1 MHNILPVTLGNF
13 LGGGILLGFAQFVT
27 FDDGAGILL
36 ESARKRPS
44 WLAGAGGGGEGG
56 SGGASET
63 LLGSKHI
70 N

>member
-1 MHNILPVTLGNF
+1 MTLGNF

-44 WLAGAGGGGEGG
+44 WLAGAGGKGGGG
-56 SGGASET
+56 GVSGGGGGATET